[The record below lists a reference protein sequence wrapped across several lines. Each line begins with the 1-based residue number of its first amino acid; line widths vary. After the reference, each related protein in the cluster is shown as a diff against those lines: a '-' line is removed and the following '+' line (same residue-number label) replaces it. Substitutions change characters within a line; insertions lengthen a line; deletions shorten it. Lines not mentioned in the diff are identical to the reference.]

1 MQHTQLTDYCD
12 RLAFIMT
19 RRGLDPRRG
28 QTALARLVGP
38 PCKPQNINVLL
49 NPAKGIKYS
58 RQYNADIARV
68 LRCDPEWLATG
79 RGWPAVDIQPP
90 ISDQQP
96 AAINVQEPS
105 AAYNVTTETTPSPQP
120 ANESFCPPWP
130 FSVSWKRIMR
140 LPPDVL
146 GRIDGYI
153 ESRVEEWERMKMLKT
168 IDRP

>member
-58 RQYNADIARV
+58 RQYNDHIARV
-68 LRCDPEWLATG
+68 LRCDPDWLATG
-79 RGWPAVDIQPP
+79 RGWPAVDIPRP
-90 ISDQQP
+90 TPDQP
-96 AAINVQEPS
+96 AATTLQEPS
-105 AAYNVTTETTPSPQP
+105 ATYNVSGEKTPSPP
-120 ANESFCPPWP
+120 PSTEDFCMPWP

-153 ESRVEEWERMKMLKT
+153 ESRVEEYERMKMLKT
-168 IDRP
+168 IDKP